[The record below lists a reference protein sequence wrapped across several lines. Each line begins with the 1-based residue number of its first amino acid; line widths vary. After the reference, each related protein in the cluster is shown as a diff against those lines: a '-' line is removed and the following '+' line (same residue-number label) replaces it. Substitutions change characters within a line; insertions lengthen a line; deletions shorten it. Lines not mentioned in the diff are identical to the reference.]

1 MLRCGGEIIYIFL
14 EISFSFQEKTENRL
28 RFDEVTT
35 MSLVA
40 PFLEHAVLYK

>member
-1 MLRCGGEIIYIFL
+1 MNFIVLSLSSAGEKN
-14 EISFSFQEKTENRL
+14 EDRL

-40 PFLEHAVLYK
+40 PFLEHGVYN

>member
-1 MLRCGGEIIYIFL
+1 MNFIEKFFL
-14 EISFSFQEKTENRL
+14 FSLVKKIENPL

-40 PFLEHAVLYK
+40 PFLEHDVIE